1 MKNRFTVLL
10 MTTFTIAQMVACSD
24 SDSTGS
30 ESHETDVVQNLDVT
44 STEDVIE
51 NDGTSEEVLQPLEDA
66 ASDNDAGES
75 SSDVTAVEVD
85 ESEQL
90 PADPTEDPEQES
102 SYYEF
107 PAWNIPAPSEG
118 QPIKP
123 QEGTG

>member
-30 ESHETDVVQNLDVT
+30 ESYETDVVQNLDVT

-66 ASDNDAGES
+66 ASDNDAVES
-75 SSDVTAVEVD
+75 SSDVTVVEVD

-90 PADPTEDPEQES
+90 PSDPTEDPEQES

-118 QPIKP
+118 
-123 QEGTG
+123 